1 MAALTLMDGMA
12 ALERLKDKPFTLTVS
27 FEAPHPPFIITYPFY
42 GMYDNGTLSDPV
54 RLQA

>member
-1 MAALTLMDGMA
+1 MDGMA